1 VEIET
6 VTGRTTATLPLSLSI
21 PQVTAVAFSP
31 DGTTLAAGDQ
41 NGTSTYGASA
51 GSAAD
56 RHSGP
61 RRAAPRLR
69 EPGGHLGAS
78 CSHQASVG

>member
-41 NGTSTYGASA
+41 NGNVYLWRLS
-51 GSAAD
+51 
-56 RHSGP
+56 
-61 RRAAPRLR
+61 RLR
-69 EPGGHLGAS
+69 R
-78 CSHQASVG
+78 